1 MSIQNKGVLQGQ
13 AEQIRDETIDNAN
26 TATRVGSHLLTEA
39 ATINSAGFATS
50 ITGGDI
56 TLANA
61 TFQFQ
66 IGTGLVLTDLRGTPL
81 GMQYAADYSS
91 TYTDRS
97 IPDWKAVTDAIQA
110 ISLDLG
116 DLGDVDLAGLST
128 NQIIEWNGSKW
139 VPITTP
145 SGGGGTQTLQ
155 DVTDLGHTT
164 TNDIFIK
171 DISSA
176 KRLDLEGDTAT
187 LEVTSPSSSAGKYAT
202 FQCRNDG
209 DVTDRFAFAIHSSGY
224 AGNSGAG
231 VALSNL
237 GKIQKYGTGN
247 LSIETDDGNSSIG
260 NKNDGV
266 IFSVIQ
272 GGITRMSGNT
282 YDWDFSVD
290 SNGHLIVSGP
300 TNANTHFSGDVVA
313 YSSASPPAASWWD
326 DLPIASASQH
336 GGIKVGSGLT
346 MTAGVLSATGGGV
359 TDHGALTGLG
369 DDDHTQYHNDT
380 RGDARY
386 SLLAHNHSGTYL
398 PVAADLQDVT
408 DNGASTTNPM
418 TVIASGNNIFVYDA
432 ANTGGVI
439 LKPDVANVN
448 GSILGHNGSSYC
460 DLVLRTGSNLDNGIY
475 IQTDSYVGMGTA
487 QPDNPVH
494 VDNDYPQ
501 IKLQNNGASHYC
513 TLGAGT
519 GFTVMDIRNV
529 TGGVL
534 DIRKNGVNQLT
545 IESDGDVTCVAD
557 IRAAG
562 EVTAYSTSDKRLKSG
577 VETLDTRKELSNI
590 KALRPVKYYHKT
602 HKQEELGLIA
612 QEVQEV
618 LPEITKVKP
627 TDGMIMIDY
636 ARVVPS
642 LVASIQQ
649 LEKRIKQ
656 LEKKLWQQ

>member
-1 MSIQNKGVLQGQ
+1 
-13 AEQIRDETIDNAN
+13 
-26 TATRVGSHLLTEA
+26 
-39 ATINSAGFATS
+39 
-50 ITGGDI
+50 
-56 TLANA
+56 
-61 TFQFQ
+61 
-66 IGTGLVLTDLRGTPL
+66 
-81 GMQYAADYSS
+81 
-91 TYTDRS
+91 
-97 IPDWKAVTDAIQA
+97 
-110 ISLDLG
+110 
-116 DLGDVDLAGLST
+116 
-128 NQIIEWNGSKW
+128 
-139 VPITTP
+139 
-145 SGGGGTQTLQ
+145 
-155 DVTDLGHTT
+155 
-164 TNDIFIK
+164 
-171 DISSA
+171 
-176 KRLDLEGDTAT
+176 
-187 LEVTSPSSSAGKYAT
+187 
-202 FQCRNDG
+202 
-209 DVTDRFAFAIHSSGY
+209 
-224 AGNSGAG
+224 
-231 VALSNL
+231 
-237 GKIQKYGTGN
+237 
-247 LSIETDDGNSSIG
+247 
-260 NKNDGV
+260 
-266 IFSVIQ
+266 
-272 GGITRMSGNT
+272 
-282 YDWDFSVD
+282 
-290 SNGHLIVSGP
+290 
-300 TNANTHFSGDVVA
+300 
-313 YSSASPPAASWWD
+313 
-326 DLPIASASQH
+326 
-336 GGIKVGSGLT
+336 